1 MLNDLRDILETLQW
15 KRTWLGILGVASIVL
30 TLFLANIVMNIG
42 TSTSYFGDQFGVR
55 KLFVITSN
63 KNNGKGFK
71 LRKTPDISSKSY
83 SKERAEIDDVYLYK
97 GEAKSD
103 YVKIDP
109 VSLKIYR
116 EGLGLSSASSNIIE
130 ERNSFFIKDSSGG
143 YEGYVINRAGK
154 IFTPFEYNVKRF
166 LEKNDIVDGSNYKL
180 GPVLQFF
187 TVRAHVKYIYGFMAA
202 LLFVFLGFFL
212 KRLWFLFD
220 SYTNQDQIN
229 KNILFNDNLN
239 ARTLNALIEK
249 KHYDVPHNFIKTL
262 HNSFKIEGSK
272 SQFNNIYND
281 FISDAEQRD
290 EISDS
295 NLRKCNVWII
305 RAGIFGTLVGL
316 IVAFLELYVGMGF
329 LDSENFTISQEFIEQ
344 LQAALL
350 GNSMAIATSITA
362 HGASLLMEVF
372 LSSFI
377 SGQSNKQWIEK
388 AYLEM
393 ITLKYY
399 KPKIKNV
406 SEGITKVNTMVD
418 DMSNDF
424 EDISFSLK
432 DFSNSANS
440 SKNLINTMN
449 SSLTKINEGLS
460 AINKD
465 LVQTQHFANSFK
477 ETSSLIYNKTDE
489 TKNLINEASFGIE
502 KVRKQSAEL
511 SRYLEQ
517 KMNQIKI
524 SASDTIDR
532 SHNFIKMIS
541 KKLEALKDKI
551 ED

>member
-1 MLNDLRDILETLQW
+1 
-15 KRTWLGILGVASIVL
+15 
-30 TLFLANIVMNIG
+30 
-42 TSTSYFGDQFGVR
+42 
-55 KLFVITSN
+55 
-63 KNNGKGFK
+63 
-71 LRKTPDISSKSY
+71 
-83 SKERAEIDDVYLYK
+83 
-97 GEAKSD
+97 
-103 YVKIDP
+103 
-109 VSLKIYR
+109 
-116 EGLGLSSASSNIIE
+116 
-130 ERNSFFIKDSSGG
+130 FI
-143 YEGYVINRAGK
+143 
-154 IFTPFEYNVKRF
+154 
-166 LEKNDIVDGSNYKL
+166 
-180 GPVLQFF
+180 
-187 TVRAHVKYIYGFMAA
+187 
-202 LLFVFLGFFL
+202 FLGFFL

-220 SYTNQDQIN
+220 SYANQDEVN
-229 KNILFNDNLN
+229 KNILFTDNLN

-249 KHYDVPHNFIKTL
+249 KYYDVPHNFIKTL

-362 HGASLLMEVF
+362 HGVSLLMEVF

-377 SGQSNKQWIEK
+377 SGRSNKQWIEK

-406 SEGITKVNTMVD
+406 SEGITKVNRMVD
-418 DMSNDF
+418 DISNDF
-424 EDISFSLK
+424 EDISLSLK
-432 DFSNSANS
+432 DFSSSANS
-440 SKNLINTMN
+440 SNNLINTMN
-449 SSLTKINEGLS
+449 SSLIKINEGLNT
-460 AINKD
+460 INSD
-465 LVQTQHFANSFK
+465 LAQTQHFANSFK
-477 ETSSLIYNKTDE
+477 ETSAQIYNKTDE

-502 KVRKQSAEL
+502 RVRKQSIEL
-511 SRYLEQ
+511 SKYLEQ
-517 KMNQIKI
+517 KMNQIKS

-541 KKLEALKDKI
+541 KKLEA
-551 ED
+551 